1 MESNWLAMKFI
12 DIAFGAT
19 FVAFGLGSLA
29 GGLVTAFSSTFRE
42 FLLLLIKSR
51 VITPVRAAST
61 LGAIAVMLL
70 IFFNNCI
77 PVALSLLYPLI
88 LAKVHWTPPIR
99 KVIMIRLLR
108 AFSLLTGGLLGFFNL
123 GAPLMLVAEL
133 RGPSRV
139 NGLLATSWVHAPL
152 EFLFVLACV
161 SEPLRLAVRQAVGG
175 DEIIRSLRAD
185 DNMFFISLLGLL
197 ASAAIEVFAR
207 L

>member
-1 MESNWLAMKFI
+1 MKFI

-19 FVAFGLGSLA
+19 LVAFGLGSVA
-29 GGLVTAFSSTFRE
+29 GALVTALSSTFRE

-51 VITPVRAAST
+51 VTTPVRAAYS
-61 LGAIAVMLL
+61 LGAVTLMLL

-77 PVALSLLYPLI
+77 PVALSFVYPLI
-88 LAKVHWTPPIR
+88 LGKVRWTPSIR
-99 KVIMIRLLR
+99 KVTLIRFLT

-123 GAPLMLVAEL
+123 GATLTLVAEL
-133 RGPSRV
+133 RGPSMV

-161 SEPLRLAVRQAVGG
+161 SEPLRLAARRVGG
-175 DEIIRSLRAD
+175 EEIVRFLRAD
-185 DNMFFISLLGLL
+185 VNLFFISLVGLL